1 MWQKFV
7 VKMDEKGVLTRDGD
21 FQRILEPGRYR
32 FFKLGG
38 KLAVSNWPQD
48 AVMNASTIVEYLLK
62 NQPAEAEK
70 HFVVMTLQDNE
81 AGLRFENGLLVE
93 VLPPG
98 ARRFVWKGMKTHR
111 LERFDLDALEGNAEL
126 PETLATRLNAAN
138 LKNRA
143 VAGLE
148 GILLAQVPAY
158 HVGVLRID
166 GRVSGL
172 LQPGLKAFWRFNRDI
187 QLELVDT
194 RLQVME
200 VSGQEILTRDRVGLR
215 LNLVASWRYTDVQH
229 AFAQVG
235 KPADYLYRELQFGL
249 RAAVGTR
256 SIDAIL
262 ENKQDIDE
270 LVAAHIRA
278 KMSGFGIEVGSL
290 GVRDIVLPGEM
301 KDILARVVEAEKSA
315 EANVIRRREETAAT
329 RSLLNTAKVMEDNP
343 VALRLKEL
351 ETLERVA
358 ERIDRISVFGG
369 LDQVLNGLVT
379 LKAG

>member
-1 MWQKFV
+1 MLEKFV
-7 VKMDEKGVLTRDGD
+7 VCVNEKGLLMRDGD
-21 FQRILEPGRYR
+21 FRRILGPGHYR
-32 FFKLGG
+32 FLPFGG
-38 KLAVSNWPQD
+38 KATVSVHAQD
-48 AVMNASTIVEYLLK
+48 SVM
-62 NQPAEAEK
+62 PAEAVVDYLRQHRPEEAEE
-70 HFVVMTLQDNE
+70 HFIAMILNDGE
-81 AGLRFENGLLVE
+81 AGLRFENDVLVE
-93 VLPPG
+93 ILPPG
-98 ARRFVWKGMKTHR
+98 ARRFLWKGLKAHR
-111 LERFDLDALEGNAEL
+111 LERFDLAAGAQL
-126 PETLATRLNAAN
+126 PAGVTIRLNAAN
-138 LKNRA
+138 LKTRA

-148 GILLAQVPAY
+148 GVLVAQVPAY

-166 GRVSGL
+166 GRIERL
-172 LQPGLKAFWRFNRDI
+172 LEPGLSAFWRFNRDI
-187 QLELVDT
+187 QLELVDM
-194 RLQVME
+194 RLQIME
-200 VSGQEILTRDRVGLR
+200 VSGQEILTKDRVGLR
-215 LNLVASWRYTDVQH
+215 LNLVASWRFTDVAT
-229 AFAQVG
+229 AFAAVG

-256 SIDAIL
+256 SIDEIL

-270 LVAAHIRA
+270 MVAAHA
-278 KMSGFGIEVGSL
+278 KEKLAGFGIELASL

-315 EANVIRRREETAAT
+315 QANVIRRREETAAT

-369 LDQVLNGLVT
+369 LDQVLNGLVN